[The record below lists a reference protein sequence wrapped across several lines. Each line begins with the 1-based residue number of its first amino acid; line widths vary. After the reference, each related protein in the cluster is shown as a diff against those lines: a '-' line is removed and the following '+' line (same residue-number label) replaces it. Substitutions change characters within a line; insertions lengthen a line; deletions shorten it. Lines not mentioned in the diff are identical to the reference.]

1 MTYGAERY
9 TDSTI
14 LHVFAIPACG
24 SSFLDTGLAFH
35 LEGFNMSAS
44 SIIEYV

>member
-9 TDSTI
+9 TDPTI
-14 LHVFAIPACG
+14 LHVFAIPARG
-24 SSFLDTGLAFH
+24 SSFLDTDLALH

-44 SIIEYV
+44 SVIEYV